1 MAFTAA
7 DVKELREMTGCGMM
21 DCKKALAEADGDKEK
36 AVDILREKGMAK
48 AVKKAGRIASEGI
61 VKDYIDGNVG
71 VVVEV
76 NAETDFVA
84 KNDQFIEFVT
94 DVAKT
99 IAEKNPADV
108 EALKAETISGGS
120 QSVGDALTEKIAKIG
135 ENMNIRR
142 FARYE
147 GTVASYIH
155 GGGRIGV
162 LVKFDTDCADKPGFD
177 EFAKNIAMQIAAAG
191 AEYLDR
197 DSVPADRVEHEK
209 EILAAQ
215 AKNEGKPDN
224 IIEKMILGRI
234 NKFYKEVCLVDQEYI
249 KDGDLSVAKYVQQTA
264 KELGGSIKI
273 VDYTRFE
280 KGEGL
285 EKKSEDFAAEVA
297 SMIK

>member
-1 MAFTAA
+1 
-7 DVKELREMTGCGMM
+7 
-21 DCKKALAEADGDKEK
+21 
-36 AVDILREKGMAK
+36 
-48 AVKKAGRIASEGI
+48 
-61 VKDYIDGNVG
+61 
-71 VVVEV
+71 
-76 NAETDFVA
+76 
-84 KNDQFIEFVT
+84 
-94 DVAKT
+94 
-99 IAEKNPADV
+99 
-108 EALKAETISGGS
+108 
-120 QSVGDALTEKIAKIG
+120 
-135 ENMNIRR
+135 
-142 FARYE
+142 
-147 GTVASYIH
+147 
-155 GGGRIGV
+155 
-162 LVKFDTDCADKPGFD
+162 
-177 EFAKNIAMQIAAAG
+177 MQIAAAG

-224 IIEKMILGRI
+224 IIEKMIIGRI

>member
-84 KNDQFIEFVT
+84 KNDQFVEFVT

-99 IAEKNPADV
+99 IAEKNPANV
-108 EALKAETISGGS
+108 EALKAEIISGGD
-120 QSVGDALTEKIAKIG
+120 QTVGDALTEKIAKIG

-224 IIEKMILGRI
+224 IIEKMIIGRI

>member
-1 MAFTAA
+1 MAFTTA
-7 DVKELREMTGCGMM
+7 DAKELREMTGCGMM

-120 QSVGDALTEKIAKIG
+120 QTVGDALTEKIAKIG

-224 IIEKMILGRI
+224 IIEKMIIGRI

>member
-84 KNDQFIEFVT
+84 KNDQFSEFVT

-120 QSVGDALTEKIAKIG
+120 QTVGDALTEKIAKIG

-224 IIEKMILGRI
+224 IIEKMIIGRI